1 MMMPAQMPAYN
12 LMYVLT
18 RSVGPTSNAAFAA
31 TFPTLVTPANF
42 VFLIWPVIAVLQ
54 LATVTWSALRPGR
67 PSLAQPDLSA
77 LTVANVGDS
86 RAVLGRSRVGAP
98 RVVTCSFFV
107 NNMKKVDAIEGTVEL
122 DFQLYAQWVDPA
134 LAGVPIARQPEQD
147 RHDFEKCLTWLRQRQ
162 GDAAP
167 RLSVVAMGAFGG
179 RLDQQMANIN
189 MLYRYAGAFERLV
202 LLGDESLAFLL
213 PAGKHVIEPNPEV
226 EEGTCGL
233 IPLGG
238 RCTRVRTSGL
248 RWNLSDAP
256 LEFGSLVSSS
266 NKFVD
271 ARVTVET
278 SSPLLW
284 TTSLHRA
291 AVKHARL

>member
-1 MMMPAQMPAYN
+1 
-12 LMYVLT
+12 
-18 RSVGPTSNAAFAA
+18 
-31 TFPTLVTPANF
+31 
-42 VFLIWPVIAVLQ
+42 
-54 LATVTWSALRPGR
+54 
-67 PSLAQPDLSA
+67 
-77 LTVANVGDS
+77 
-86 RAVLGRSRVGAP
+86 
-98 RVVTCSFFV
+98 
-107 NNMKKVDAIEGTVEL
+107 
-122 DFQLYAQWVDPA
+122 
-134 LAGVPIARQPEQD
+134 
-147 RHDFEKCLTWLRQRQ
+147 
-162 GDAAP
+162 
-167 RLSVVAMGAFGG
+167 
-179 RLDQQMANIN
+179 

>member
-1 MMMPAQMPAYN
+1 MASSAAVSVAPPQSPSHHSSAFLSSSPSQLDLALLILN
-12 LMYVLT
+12 VE
-18 RSVGPTSNAAFAA
+18 RSGVRAGGDAL
-31 TFPTLVTPANF
+31 PTLFSHLWRSSKLRVCADGAANR
-42 VFLIWPVIAVLQ
+42 LHD
-54 LATVTWSALRPGR
+54 ALDDEARGGH
-67 PSLAQPDLSA
+67 LPDLIAGDLDS
-77 LTVANVGDS
+77 LRDDVAQ
-86 RAVLGRSRVGAP
+86 
-98 RVVTCSFFV
+98 F
-107 NNMKKVDAIEGTVEL
+107 
-122 DFQLYAQWVDPA
+122 YAA
-134 LAGVPIARQPEQD
+134 RGVPIARQPEQD

>member
-1 MMMPAQMPAYN
+1 MAQFY
-12 LMYVLT
+12 
-18 RSVGPTSNAAFAA
+18 AA
-31 TFPTLVTPANF
+31 
-42 VFLIWPVIAVLQ
+42 
-54 LATVTWSALRPGR
+54 R
-67 PSLAQPDLSA
+67 
-77 LTVANVGDS
+77 
-86 RAVLGRSRVGAP
+86 
-98 RVVTCSFFV
+98 
-107 NNMKKVDAIEGTVEL
+107 
-122 DFQLYAQWVDPA
+122 
-134 LAGVPIARQPEQD
+134 GVPIARQPEQD

>member
-1 MMMPAQMPAYN
+1 MASAAAPAAPHSSTAAAAAIMHHSTSF
-12 LMYVLT
+12 L
-18 RSVGPTSNAAFAA
+18 SSPT
-31 TFPTLVTPANF
+31 PTQ
-42 VFLIWPVIAVLQ
+42 LQ
-54 LATVTWSALRPGR
+54 LALLILNVEKQTLGSGGLFSHLWRASQLRVCADGAANR
-67 PSLAQPDLSA
+67 LHDAFLADDEARGAHLPDLIAGDLDS
-77 LTVANVGDS
+77 LRDDVAQ
-86 RAVLGRSRVGAP
+86 
-98 RVVTCSFFV
+98 F
-107 NNMKKVDAIEGTVEL
+107 
-122 DFQLYAQWVDPA
+122 YAA
-134 LAGVPIARQPEQD
+134 RGVPIARQPEQD

>member
-1 MMMPAQMPAYN
+1 MASSAA
-12 LMYVLT
+12 V
-18 RSVGPTSNAAFAA
+18 SVDAAAA
-31 TFPTLVTPANF
+31 VSHHSSA
-42 VFLIWPVIAVLQ
+42 FLSGSPSQLQ
-54 LATVTWSALRPGR
+54 LALLILNVERSGVRPNDGLFSHLWRASKLRVCADGAANRLHDALDDEARGGH
-67 PSLAQPDLSA
+67 LPDLIAGDLDS
-77 LTVANVGDS
+77 LRDDVAQ
-86 RAVLGRSRVGAP
+86 
-98 RVVTCSFFV
+98 F
-107 NNMKKVDAIEGTVEL
+107 
-122 DFQLYAQWVDPA
+122 YAA
-134 LAGVPIARQPEQD
+134 RGVPIARQPEQD

-179 RLDQQMANIN
+179 WLDQQMANIN

-291 AVKHARL
+291 ASKHARQHARL